1 MPPDAHSPLLAGDDP
16 PPPERL
22 GRRIAGHRAKL
33 GWTQQEL
40 AERLAVSRV
49 AVSHLESSLSTPG
62 ERTVALL
69 AGVFGLEP
77 HELVAGTSYPV
88 AKADR
93 LPLVV
98 ARHTELEL
106 QLALLDQDLAWI
118 EHTADHHAV
127 ALLDAWATR
136 LTALRSSL
144 HDHRQRSLAEEATE
158 RLRRLRDDRSH

>member
-1 MPPDAHSPLLAGDDP
+1 MPDDP
-16 PPPERL
+16 NAPLESL
-22 GRRIAGHRAKL
+22 GRRIAEHRAKL

-77 HELVAGTSYPV
+77 HELVAGTSYPM

-98 ARHTELEL
+98 ARYTELEL

-118 EHTADHHAV
+118 EHTPDGQAL
-127 ALLDAWATR
+127 ALLDGWAAR
-136 LTALRSSL
+136 LRVLRSSL
-144 HDHRQRSLAEEATE
+144 HDARQIASADEVIARIRGLCDE
-158 RLRRLRDDRSH
+158 RR